1 MKRLSI
7 SLARNLIKRETGL
20 SATTLTAP
28 PEMNGNPNCP
38 WYTMSAGTQTIDAYT
53 QETDQGKYTD
63 VMIALSVTH
72 ENSNKGTTEY
82 FFGDSLEYAERYT
95 EWQNRE
101 ALVQRFRAFLYFT

>member
-38 WYTMSAGTQTIDAYT
+38 WYTMGNLD
-53 QETDQGKYTD
+53 
-63 VMIALSVTH
+63 
-72 ENSNKGTTEY
+72 
-82 FFGDSLEYAERYT
+82 
-95 EWQNRE
+95 
-101 ALVQRFRAFLYFT
+101 